1 MWFQIAVFLMEG
13 NDMKKEATSQ
23 QQIGAEGFWFTSP
36 KNSHRTTNMKGLDYL
51 EDDVPFHTSSFEVP
65 CSFWRKYQNSWEV
78 EWKRLY
84 HRCFTLVVKCVWPT
98 SWASLISHETY
109 LSYMVI
115 HDMLIHIN
123 LTTKYITI
131 GWRKM
136 CEEKKKKNNNN
147 NSNNNNNN
155 TFFCFSSSFH
165 HHIHLL
171 RIYQK
176 ITSLQC
182 TPAFVQSATSHLSI
196 DGVQLPI

>member
-84 HRCFTLVVKCVWPT
+84 HRCFTLVVKGVWPT
-98 SWASLISHETY
+98 S
-109 LSYMVI
+109 
-115 HDMLIHIN
+115 
-123 LTTKYITI
+123 
-131 GWRKM
+131 
-136 CEEKKKKNNNN
+136 
-147 NSNNNNNN
+147 
-155 TFFCFSSSFH
+155 
-165 HHIHLL
+165 
-171 RIYQK
+171 
-176 ITSLQC
+176 
-182 TPAFVQSATSHLSI
+182 
-196 DGVQLPI
+196 